1 MGWKMFRPYHVVRE
15 RRGLRTMKLILRW
28 FINAVALLAATQIV
42 VGFHVDTFY
51 AALIAAL
58 VLGLLNALIR
68 PLLILL
74 TLPLTIVT
82 LGLFTFV
89 INALL
94 VWFMSSFVKGVEVA
108 GFWPALMVAL
118 ILWAVGTLT
127 GAVLHSADE
136 KSPR

>member
-1 MGWKMFRPYHVVRE
+1 
-15 RRGLRTMKLILRW
+15 MKLILRW

-42 VGFHVDTFY
+42 AGFHVDTFY

-74 TLPLTIVT
+74 TLPLTVVT

-127 GAVLHSADE
+127 GAILHSADE
-136 KSPR
+136 RAPR

>member
-1 MGWKMFRPYHVVRE
+1 
-15 RRGLRTMKLILRW
+15 MKLILRW
-28 FINAVALLAATQIV
+28 LINAVALLAATQLV
-42 VGFHVDTFY
+42 AGFHVSSFY

-58 VLGLLNALIR
+58 VLGLLNALVR

-89 INALL
+89 INALM
-94 VWFMSSFVKGVEVA
+94 VWFMSSFVKGVEVT
-108 GFWPALMVAL
+108 GFLPALMVSL

-127 GAVLHSADE
+127 GAALHSADE
-136 KSPR
+136 QAPR